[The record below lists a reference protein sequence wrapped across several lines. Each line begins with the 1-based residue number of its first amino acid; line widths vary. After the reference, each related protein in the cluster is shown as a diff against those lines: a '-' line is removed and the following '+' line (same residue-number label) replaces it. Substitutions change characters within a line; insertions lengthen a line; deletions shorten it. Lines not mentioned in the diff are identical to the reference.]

1 MNNLLCPVRE
11 DSEHKK
17 SKKKISYFKERGGR
31 GGAPE
36 LLIYANFCI
45 ALKKS
50 FVCLPPIEEKR
61 QHPL

>member
-17 SKKKISYFKERGGR
+17 KKKKYYILKRGEGD
-31 GGAPE
+31 GAPE